1 MIFFVRRDDFHA
13 AQPVGRKIV
22 AQCVSTGRK
31 TVPPQPRDGAEEP
44 ARSFFLRPFRGWHA
58 QPVCYPRLC
67 AVGYYLSPFGLGARV
82 GKRHQAGI

>member
-31 TVPPQPRDGAEEP
+31 TVPPQPRDGAEGPES
-44 ARSFFLRPFRGWHA
+44 RSFFRPVQGLANTVRLLPTALRRG
-58 QPVCYPRLC
+58 LLSC
-67 AVGYYLSPFGLGARV
+67 ALRALRAISFAACRV
-82 GKRHQAGI
+82 